1 MNMKILREAMI
12 IIAIYFLGELLSKS
26 LIKFIPGNIIGMVIL
41 LTMLC
46 TKVIKLEAIE
56 TVTKFLL
63 DHLAFFFIPAGIG
76 LLTAIELIKGNTIK
90 IILICIISTFIVMAI
105 TGLTVQAL
113 IKVKKDRQEEIS
125 KYERNIK

>member
-1 MNMKILREAMI
+1 MKILREATI

-76 LLTAIELIKGNTIK
+76 LVTAMELIKGNTIK

-113 IKVKKDRQEEIS
+113 IKVKEEGKEEIC